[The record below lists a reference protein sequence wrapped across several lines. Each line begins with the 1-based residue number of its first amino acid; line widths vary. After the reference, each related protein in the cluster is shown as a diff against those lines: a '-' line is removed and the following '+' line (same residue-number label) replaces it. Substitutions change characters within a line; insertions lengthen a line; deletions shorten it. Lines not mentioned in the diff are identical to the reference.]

1 MPKLQTLDATAS
13 QAQLL
18 QVLDRDGACIIADLL
33 PQPLRDQ
40 IVEEVM
46 PYVAQTRFG
55 GDDFSGRKT
64 RRTGALVARSPA
76 CRDLITQ
83 PIILDAARA
92 FLAPFTE
99 KLFYT

>member
-55 GDDFSGRKT
+55 GDDFFGD
-64 RRTGALVARSPA
+64 ARHAAPERWLPVPPPA
-76 CRDLITQ
+76 EI
-83 PIILDAARA
+83 
-92 FLAPFTE
+92 
-99 KLFYT
+99 